1 MQRNVSTGKRETPKS
16 LALWGQE
23 RSVPIQGRHDRARI
37 RPKKD
42 AHRGNAMFDV
52 LDRQTTLTG
61 NQKKILFA
69 AIIGDALEF
78 FDYFLISYVLAFV
91 IGPWKLTFG
100 QSAIVLLSS
109 GVGAIIGAY
118 AWGWIADRIGRRKVF
133 IGTVLN
139 FSIATGLLY
148 FTPDNGWIY
157 LTAMRFFVGV
167 GVGGLYC
174 VDLPLVQEFMPT
186 SKRGW
191 VGGLV
196 TAVIPL
202 GVGLGAVLAAF
213 MPSDQ
218 WRLLFAIGLLPALVV
233 LLVRLWVPESPHWLA
248 RQGRFEEAR
257 KSLAWALQ
265 VGPESLPL
273 PAAASSNVAPVK
285 TNWFDLFKY
294 PRSLLVSWLGNAG
307 AQTGVYGVALW
318 APALFVLLL
327 KVTPQEAAKMMI
339 LLSVTGFLGRLS
351 FSWLSETIGRR
362 NSGGL
367 LGFGA
372 GTLIILAGYNYNTV
386 LFGLSAFWLILAA
399 AMFFADGGFAIVG
412 PYAAEIW
419 PSHLK
424 TTGMGSAYGFGGIGK
439 IIGPAGLA
447 LIVGS
452 GNYLKPDVPLPQIPT
467 AFLYLGCWFLM
478 AGVVYY
484 FFGLE
489 TKGKSLQQIDR
500 ELGVATA

>member
-1 MQRNVSTGKRETPKS
+1 
-16 LALWGQE
+16 
-23 RSVPIQGRHDRARI
+23 
-37 RPKKD
+37 
-42 AHRGNAMFDV
+42 MFEV
-52 LDRQTTLTG
+52 LDRQTRLTG
-61 NQKKILFA
+61 NQGKIIA
-69 AIIGDALEF
+69 AAVIGDALEF
-78 FDYFLISYVLAFV
+78 FDYFLIGYVLAFI

-100 QSAIVLLSS
+100 QSAYVLLSS
-109 GVGAIIGAY
+109 GVGAILGAY
-118 AWGWIADRIGRRKVF
+118 VWGWIADRIGRRAVF

-157 LTAMRFFVGV
+157 LAIMRFFVGI

-174 VDLPLVQEFMPT
+174 VDLPLVQEFVPS
-186 SKRGW
+186 SKRGF

-213 MPSDQ
+213 MPGDN
-218 WRLLFAIGLLPALVV
+218 WRLLFVIGLAPSLLV

-248 RQGRFEEAR
+248 RQGRMTEAR
-257 KSLAWALQ
+257 NSLAWAMQ
-265 VGPESLPL
+265 VQPESLPL
-273 PAAASSNVAPVK
+273 PVAPANPPKVS
-285 TNWFDLFKY
+285 WFELFKY

-318 APALFVLLL
+318 APSLFVLLL
-327 KVTPQEAAKMMI
+327 GVPPKEAAKMMI
-339 LLSVTGFLGRLS
+339 LLSITGFIGRIAFAW
-351 FSWLSETIGRR
+351 FSEKIGRR
-362 NSGGL
+362 NAGGL

-372 GTLIILAGYNYNTV
+372 GILIITAGYNYNAMI
-386 LFGLSAFWLILAA
+386 FGLSAFWLILAA

-412 PYAAEIW
+412 PYAAEVW

-452 GNYLKPDVPLPQIPT
+452 SNYLKPDVPLPQFPT

-489 TKGKSLQQIDR
+489 TKGKSMQDIDR
-500 ELGVATA
+500 ELAAAD

>member
-1 MQRNVSTGKRETPKS
+1 
-16 LALWGQE
+16 
-23 RSVPIQGRHDRARI
+23 
-37 RPKKD
+37 
-42 AHRGNAMFDV
+42 MFDV

-61 NQKKILFA
+61 NQKKILAA

-78 FDYFLISYVLAFV
+78 FDFFLIAFV
-91 IGPWKLTFG
+91 FAFLIGPWKLTFG
-100 QSAIVLLSS
+100 QTAMVFLSS
-109 GVGAIIGAY
+109 GVGAILGAY
-118 AWGWIADRIGRRKVF
+118 VWGWIADRIGRRKVF

-148 FTPDNGWIY
+148 FTPDNGWVY
-157 LTAMRFFVGV
+157 LTIIRFFVGF

-174 VDLPLVQEFMPT
+174 VDLPLVQEFMPS

-191 VGGLV
+191 IGGLV
-196 TAVIPL
+196 TCVIPI
-202 GVGLGAVLAAF
+202 GVGLGAVLGAF
-213 MPSDQ
+213 LGADQ
-218 WRLLFAIGLLPALVV
+218 WRLLFAIGVLPALVV

-248 RQGRFEEAR
+248 RQGRLEEAR

-265 VGPESLPL
+265 VDPNTLPL
-273 PAAASSNVAPVK
+273 PRPEETKVVK

-307 AQTGVYGVALW
+307 AQTGAYGIALW
-318 APALFVLLL
+318 APSLFVLLL
-327 KVTPQEAAKMMI
+327 KVTPQEASKMMI
-339 LLSVTGFLGRLS
+339 LLTVTGFIGRLS
-351 FSWLSETIGRR
+351 FSWLSEAVGRR
-362 NSGGL
+362 KSGGL

-372 GTLIILAGYNYNTV
+372 GVLIIVAGYNYNTT

-399 AMFFADGGFAIVG
+399 AMFFVDGGFAIVG

-424 TTGMGSAYGFGGIGK
+424 TSGMGSAYGFGGIGK
-439 IIGPAGLA
+439 ILGPVGLA

-452 GNYLKPDVPLPQIPT
+452 SNYLKPDVPLTEIPT
-467 AFLYLGCWFLM
+467 AFVYLGCWFLM

-489 TKGKSLQQIDR
+489 TKGKSLEQIDR
-500 ELGVATA
+500 ELAAAD

>member
-1 MQRNVSTGKRETPKS
+1 
-16 LALWGQE
+16 
-23 RSVPIQGRHDRARI
+23 
-37 RPKKD
+37 
-42 AHRGNAMFDV
+42 MFEV

-61 NQKKILFA
+61 NQKKILAA

-78 FDYFLISYVLAFV
+78 FDFFLIAFV
-91 IGPWKLTFG
+91 FAFLIGPWKLTFG
-100 QSAIVLLSS
+100 QTAVVFLSS
-109 GVGAIIGAY
+109 GIGAILGAY
-118 AWGWIADRIGRRKVF
+118 IWGWIADRIGRRKVF

-148 FTPDNGWIY
+148 FTPDNGWVY
-157 LTAMRFFVGV
+157 LTVLRFFVGF

-191 VGGLV
+191 IGGLV
-196 TAVIPL
+196 TCVIPI
-202 GVGLGAVLAAF
+202 GVGLGAALGAF
-213 MPSDQ
+213 MGADQ
-218 WRLLFAIGLLPALVV
+218 WRLLFAIGVLPALVV

-265 VGPESLPL
+265 VDPNTLPL
-273 PAAASSNVAPVK
+273 PRPDEVKVVK
-285 TNWFDLFKY
+285 TNWLELFKY
-294 PRSLLVSWLGNAG
+294 RRSLLVSWLGNAG
-307 AQTGVYGVALW
+307 AQTGAYGIALW
-318 APALFVLLL
+318 APSLFVLLL
-327 KVTPQEAAKMMI
+327 HVSPQEASKMMI
-339 LLSVTGFLGRLS
+339 LLTVTGFIGRVS
-351 FSWLSETIGRR
+351 FSWLSERIGRR
-362 NSGGL
+362 SSGGL
-367 LGFGA
+367 LGFG
-372 GTLIILAGYNYNTV
+372 GGVLIILAGNYYDAT

-399 AMFFADGGFAIVG
+399 AMFFVDGGFAIVG

-439 IIGPAGLA
+439 ILGPVGLA

-452 GNYLKPDVPLPQIPT
+452 GNYLKPDVPLTEIPT
-467 AFLYLGCWFLM
+467 AFIYLGCWFLM

-489 TKGKSLQQIDR
+489 TKGKSLEQIDR
-500 ELGVATA
+500 ELAAAD

>member
-1 MQRNVSTGKRETPKS
+1 
-16 LALWGQE
+16 
-23 RSVPIQGRHDRARI
+23 
-37 RPKKD
+37 
-42 AHRGNAMFDV
+42 MFEI
-52 LDRQTTLTG
+52 LDRQTSLTG
-61 NQKKILFA
+61 NQKKIIGA
-69 AIIGDALEF
+69 AVIGDALEF
-78 FDYFLISYVLAFV
+78 FDYFLISYVLAFI

-109 GVGAIIGAY
+109 GIGAILGAY
-118 AWGWIADRIGRRKVF
+118 IWGLIADRIGRRAVF

-148 FTPDNGWIY
+148 FTPDNGWVY

-174 VDLPLVQEFMPT
+174 VDLPLVQEFMPS
-186 SKRGW
+186 SKRGF

-202 GVGLGAVLAAF
+202 GVGMGAVLAAF
-213 MPSDQ
+213 MPGDN
-218 WRLLFAIGLLPALVV
+218 WRLLFVIGLAPALVV
-233 LLVRLWVPESPHWLA
+233 LLVRMWVPESPHWLA
-248 RQGRFEEAR
+248 RQGRMDEAR
-257 KSLAWALQ
+257 RSLAWAMQ
-265 VGPESLPL
+265 VAPESLPL
-273 PAAASSNVAPVK
+273 PVAPANPPKVS
-285 TNWFDLFKY
+285 WFELFKY

-318 APALFVLLL
+318 APSLFVLLL
-327 KVTPQEAAKMMI
+327 GVPPKEAAKMMI
-339 LLSVTGFLGRLS
+339 LLSVTGFIGRLAFAY
-351 FSWLSETIGRR
+351 FSERIGRR
-362 NSGGL
+362 NAGGL

-372 GTLIILAGYNYNTV
+372 GILIITAGYNYNTMI
-386 LFGLSAFWLILAA
+386 FGLSAFWLILAA

-412 PYAAEIW
+412 PYAAEVW

-447 LIVGS
+447 IIVGS
-452 GNYLKPDVPLPQIPT
+452 SNYLKPDVPLPMFPL

-484 FFGLE
+484 FFGME
-489 TKGKSLQQIDR
+489 TKGKSMQDIDR
-500 ELGVATA
+500 ELAAAD

>member
-1 MQRNVSTGKRETPKS
+1 
-16 LALWGQE
+16 
-23 RSVPIQGRHDRARI
+23 
-37 RPKKD
+37 
-42 AHRGNAMFDV
+42 MFDV

-61 NQKKILFA
+61 NQKKIIGA
-69 AIIGDALEF
+69 AVIGDALEF

-100 QSAIVLLSS
+100 QSAIVLMSS

-118 AWGWIADRIGRRKVF
+118 VWGWIADRIGRRKVF

-157 LTAMRFFVGV
+157 LTVMRFFVGV

-265 VGPESLPL
+265 VQPESLPL
-273 PAAASSNVAPVK
+273 PAAARANAAPVK

-372 GTLIILAGYNYNTV
+372 GTLIILAGYNYNTA

-489 TKGKSLQQIDR
+489 TKGKSLQEIDR
-500 ELGVATA
+500 ELGVAAA

>member
-1 MQRNVSTGKRETPKS
+1 
-16 LALWGQE
+16 
-23 RSVPIQGRHDRARI
+23 
-37 RPKKD
+37 
-42 AHRGNAMFDV
+42 MFEV
-52 LDRQTTLTG
+52 LDRQTSLTV
-61 NQKKILFA
+61 NQKKILAA

-78 FDYFLISYVLAFV
+78 FDYFLIAFVLAFL

-109 GVGAIIGAY
+109 GIGAIIGAY
-118 AWGWIADRIGRRKVF
+118 AWGWLADRIGRRKVF

-157 LTAMRFFVGV
+157 LTIMRFFVGL

-174 VDLPLVQEFMPT
+174 VDLPLVQEFMPS

-196 TAVIPL
+196 TCIIPI
-202 GVGLGAVLAAF
+202 GVGLGSVLGAF
-213 MPSDQ
+213 MGADQ
-218 WRLLFAIGLLPALVV
+218 WRLLFAIGVLPAALV
-233 LLVRLWVPESPHWLA
+233 LLVRLWVPESPRWLV
-248 RQGRFEEAR
+248 RQGRYDDAR
-257 KSLAWALQ
+257 KSLGWALQ
-265 VGPESLPL
+265 IDPNTLPL
-273 PAAASSNVAPVK
+273 PKPGEVAPPVK
-285 TNWFDLFKY
+285 TNWLELFKY

-307 AQTGVYGVALW
+307 AQTAVYGVALW
-318 APALFVLLL
+318 APSLFVLLL
-327 KVTPQEAAKMMI
+327 KVTPQEASKMMI
-339 LLSVTGFLGRLS
+339 LLTVVGFLGRLA
-351 FSWLSETIGRR
+351 FSYFSERIGRR

-372 GTLIILAGYNYNTV
+372 GLLIILAGYNYDGV
-386 LFGLSAFWLILAA
+386 LFGVSAFWLILAA

-412 PYAAEIW
+412 PYAAEVW
-419 PSHLK
+419 PSHLR
-424 TTGMGSAYGFGGIGK
+424 TSGMGSAYGFGGIGK
-439 IIGPAGLA
+439 IIGPLGLA

-452 GNYLKPDVPLPQIPT
+452 SNYLKPDVPLPQIPT

-489 TKGKSLQQIDR
+489 TKGKSIEQIDK